1 MKVQKFLDVRN
12 VDIKD
17 GFWSRLQDLVIDT
30 VIPYQYEIMDDRIE
44 GAEKSHAL
52 ENFRI
57 AAGESEGEFYGMVFQ
72 DSDVAKW
79 LEAVAYS
86 LAVRL
91 DPELEKKADSLIE
104 TIGKAQQDDGYIDTY
119 FIVKEPDHKWEDLH
133 EAHELYCFGHMIEA
147 AVAMKEAA
155 GKDSL
160 LEIMKRAADLVCSRF
175 GKDKV
180 RGYPGHQEI
189 ELALIR
195 LYRATGIRR
204 YLDTALYFLDER
216 GTEPDLFIEESK
228 VRTINVFD
236 MDPYNRKYAQTHMPV
251 REQDKAVGHSVRAG
265 YMYTAMADMASEI
278 GDEGLA
284 EACRR
289 LWNNITRKRM
299 YITGGVGST
308 VHGESYSEDYE
319 LPNDLIYAET
329 CASVAM
335 AFFARRMLEL
345 EVKGEYADILE
356 KELFNGILSGMQS
369 DGRRFFYVNPL
380 EVVPGVSG
388 VLPEYQHVLDSRPGW
403 YRCACCPPNVARLLT
418 SLGEYVWGESDDTV
432 YSHVFVGS
440 SARFSAAG
448 GVTVKCETGYPWN
461 GDVRYS
467 VEPEGT
473 GEFRFAVH
481 IPAWCGSWSIR
492 VNGEETAVRTEDGY
506 AYIERSWSRG
516 DTVELQMDMSPKRM
530 YAAPNVRADAG
541 CVAFMRG
548 PVVYCFE
555 ETDNG
560 KELQALRS
568 VRAAQIKVSDEQIGS
583 LGTYPVLRMNGRR
596 VVPGEE
602 LYSERPFSEEE
613 TELKAVPY
621 YLWGNRERGGMRV
634 WLQEEN

>member
-1 MKVQKFLDVRN
+1 MKVQKFLDINN
-12 VDIKD
+12 VQIKD
-17 GFWSRLQDLVIDT
+17 EFWSRLQDLVIDT
-30 VIPYQYEIMDDRIE
+30 VIPYQYEIMDDKIE

-86 LAVRL
+86 LAVRP
-91 DPELEKKADSLIE
+91 DPVLEEKADRLIE
-104 TIGKAQQDDGYIDTY
+104 TIGKAQQEDGYLDTY

-160 LEIMKRAADLVCSRF
+160 LEIMTKAADLVCRRF

-228 VRTINVFD
+228 VRTISIFD

-251 REQDKAVGHSVRAG
+251 RKQDKAVGHSVRAG
-265 YMYTAMADMASEI
+265 YMYTAMADIASET
-278 GDEGLA
+278 GDAELA

-335 AFFARRMLEL
+335 AFFAKRMLEL

-369 DGRRFFYVNPL
+369 DGKRFFYVNPL

-388 VLPEYQHVLDSRPGW
+388 VLPEYKHVLDSRPGW
-403 YRCACCPPNVARLLT
+403 YRCACCPPNVARLVT
-418 SLGEYVWGESDDTV
+418 SLGEYVWGESNDTV
-432 YSHVFVGS
+432 YSHVFVGGD
-440 SARFSAAG
+440 ARFSIAG
-448 GVTVKCETGYPWN
+448 VVTITCETGYPWN
-461 GDVRYS
+461 GNVRYTVNAENS
-467 VEPEGT
+467 S
-473 GEFRFAVH
+473 EFNFAIH
-481 IPAWCGSWSIR
+481 IPSWCSEWTLK
-492 VNGEETAVRTEDGY
+492 VNGNKTQAEKKDGY
-506 AYIERSWSRG
+506 AYLQRYWNDG
-516 DTVELQMDMSPKRM
+516 DVVELELEMKPKRM
-530 YAAPNVRADAG
+530 YADPSVRADAG

-548 PVVYCFE
+548 PIVYCFE

-560 KELQALRS
+560 SVLQALRATRGTEIT
-568 VRAAQIKVSDEQIGS
+568 VVEKQ
-583 LGTYPVLRMNGRR
+583 LGPLGKYPVLCVRGKRL
-596 VVPGEE
+596 VSGTQ
-602 LYSERPFSEEE
+602 LYSEEQFRKEDAD
-613 TELKAVPY
+613 LIAVPY
-621 YLWGNRERGGMRV
+621 YLWGNREKGGMRV
-634 WLQEEN
+634 WIHED